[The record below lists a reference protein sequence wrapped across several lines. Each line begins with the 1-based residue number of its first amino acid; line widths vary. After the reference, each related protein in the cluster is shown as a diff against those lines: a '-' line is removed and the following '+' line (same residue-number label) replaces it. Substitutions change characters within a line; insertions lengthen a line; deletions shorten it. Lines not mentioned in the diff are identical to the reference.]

1 VYSGDYLELASNS
14 GEPIRV
20 LRSSH
25 PRARRLRLTVTSSG
39 ARITYPEGT
48 HPSRVSAF
56 LREHGEWLRRKLAE
70 LHLGTSRT
78 PLKVGLTTLVSLRGE
93 STRLVW
99 RHGPYPRIERN
110 GDRLVLWLPQTRSH
124 AAALAT
130 AQGLL
135 RSFLEAQLQRD
146 VSRYLG
152 RYCPELRA
160 APSAVRVRPLKSLW
174 GSLDVRNRM
183 NLDLALALAPPAALR
198 YVAVHELCHLR
209 VRSHAPRFWSL
220 VESLYP
226 EWREQRDWLRA
237 HGQTIKAELARLI
250 QPAES

>member
-1 VYSGDYLELASNS
+1 
-14 GEPIRV
+14 
-20 LRSSH
+20 
-25 PRARRLRLTVTSSG
+25 
-39 ARITYPEGT
+39 
-48 HPSRVSAF
+48 
-56 LREHGEWLRRKLAE
+56 
-70 LHLGTSRT
+70 
-78 PLKVGLTTLVSLRGE
+78 VGL
-93 STRLVW
+93 
-99 RHGPYPRIERN
+99 PP
-110 GDRLVLWLPQTRSH
+110 PRSH

-250 QPAES
+250 QPAESRR